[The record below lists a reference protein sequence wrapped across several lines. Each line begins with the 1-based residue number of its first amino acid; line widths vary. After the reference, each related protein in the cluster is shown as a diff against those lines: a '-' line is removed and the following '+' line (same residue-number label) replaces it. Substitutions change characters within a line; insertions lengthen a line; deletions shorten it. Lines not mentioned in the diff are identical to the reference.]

1 MDRQRNKVVTKYGN
15 KYNKVNKNIYI
26 IEVVLATT
34 IVMEIIF
41 S

>member
-1 MDRQRNKVVTKYGN
+1 MDRQRNKVVTKYGK